1 VKAKAKAKGRR
12 RVAQPGKGLVLKSY
26 DFPMTLSPN
35 TLINTT
41 AGGAMALASAT
52 IGPMTTSSFNLV
64 PSTNGLGNFYD
75 VVGAVHFKLQDLL
88 NYTTYTSMF
97 DQYKIKKVTMT
108 VDYLNNSSIVSGA
121 GLMPKVYTYWDQDDS
136 TVPVSLIQ
144 LTGKQGVKSTQLTAS
159 RLSHRFSV
167 RPTIIM
173 GAQVENGGTTSAL
186 VENKS
191 RWLDCADIAIQHN
204 AIKFCISDLYL
215 PGGASVTQG
224 IRFNF
229 KYHMCFRAPLIAN

>member
-1 VKAKAKAKGRR
+1 
-12 RVAQPGKGLVLKSY
+12 
-26 DFPMTLSPN
+26 MTLAPVTLHNVTTGGQLDLSSP
-35 TLINTT
+35 
-41 AGGAMALASAT
+41 T
-52 IGPMTTSSFNLV
+52 IGPMNTSAYNV
-64 PSTNGLGNFYD
+64 VNSTNGLANFYD

-88 NYTTYTSMF
+88 NYTTYAAMF
-97 DQYKIKKVTMT
+97 DQYKIKKVTLT
-108 VDYLNNSSIVSGA
+108 IDYLNNSSVVSGP

-136 TVPVSLIQ
+136 TVPVSLVQ
-144 LTGKQGVKSTQLTAS
+144 LTGKQGTKSTQLTGS

-167 RPTIIM
+167 KPTIIL

-204 AIKFCISDLYL
+204 SIKFCISDLYL
-215 PGGASVTQG
+215 PGGATVTQG

-229 KYHMCFRAPLIAN
+229 KYHMSFRAPLIAN